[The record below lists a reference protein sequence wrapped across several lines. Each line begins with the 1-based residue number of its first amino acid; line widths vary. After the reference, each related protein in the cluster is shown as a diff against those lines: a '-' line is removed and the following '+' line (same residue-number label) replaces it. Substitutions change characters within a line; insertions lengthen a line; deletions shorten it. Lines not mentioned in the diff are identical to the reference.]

1 MAYAS
6 DTDVVQEVSKILASS
21 DVVVE
26 SFKNFQRE
34 WKELCVEMRYHRCKA
49 DSNDDRLEEPEVE
62 GDVPHR
68 WSLSRVDGL
77 KELVP
82 AIVKSTNLKALSFAW
97 GLDYPDIVDPLLQGL
112 YTNNTIVTA
121 RFYVSF
127 RNAAIPD
134 FMDKF
139 AVMLCH
145 NTSLKH
151 FSLDISESYLPLSRY
166 VNASGVDRS
175 LELLQLQ
182 ARDLLQLSVRET
194 VEELVQPLIM
204 DENGNQVNSTLTT
217 LTFSGF
223 FVMSS
228 FSARIAGMLRRNSSI
243 KHLTLERSLA
253 TESDARELIQSLAD
267 NHSLETLDL
276 RRCWGVKGTVFHA
289 IMDVLLINFTLKK
302 IGLRW
307 TPLSRNGKD
316 VVINKQLQKNAAA
329 KELHLMEL
337 EMAEPTSARVI
348 FCGSPYAGKTTLC
361 KAVIR
366 SLEQKSGINKNIIN
380 PSKDFMLK
388 KIDGVQRSIQG
399 TAQLTQRTRGIQV
412 HGLNNIQG
420 NRWSIWDIGGQEE
433 FHGFHYFMFPDLSDT
448 SNPSLFLL
456 VCSPY
461 ALRDEGFPSKT
472 KLKQPTEIRKE
483 LEYWLRFI
491 ASKSRSTISFKP
503 KVIVVLTHFDK
514 DDGFVARAQDTF
526 TSLKNQFVEWVDV
539 ISKPIAVDAF
549 STQSAST
556 LASFIQ
562 ANITDVLERLPP
574 IYKVCPEV
582 QSALEHWM
590 TKNPKTPMMNWKTFS
605 DLCQKSD
612 LLGLVR
618 VSIEERMVEERRK
631 AVATSMHNSGDIIY
645 FEDLDFLVVNLDWF
659 CHRVMGHLIKI
670 SDNRVKLSSAIDSD
684 GFTSRAYLEK
694 VLNDSLK
701 SSHDLGYHKMSL
713 YITPHNLVELMLRLE
728 LCFESTTGSNDD
740 HKLFIP
746 TILDI
751 DQGQKSWKWSQHS
764 SSNSSIYFGRRLQC
778 DDQKCTFIPRG
789 FFCQLQ
795 VLLYNKFSRLDNGT
809 RAVYT
814 PKDGFIDIVFNGVEF
829 VLEYNANVGTHI
841 DVLVHS
847 QSKTLDE
854 ALDMFHE
861 HIMKHIQERCAA
873 PNGCQG
879 VTLVEGVI
887 RTECVKQQ
895 ISFKQR
901 QDQAILLEDLKQA
914 IFTHGSGYQHSWDEL
929 LEGGN
934 LILPVACEFAIE
946 LMGKKEIED
955 LLERGLKEGR
965 IHEVHNACWNE
976 ATMVTREWA
985 GPSSSTRLELK
996 AKKHIVKVNTPH
1008 DAWTKRNIWQEDLHE
1023 QDPSPQH
1030 HTEIALSELTHEV
1043 RNLSTFVQVTH
1054 KQQQD
1059 MYKQQQDTHKLLTD
1073 VLSVTKL
1080 IRNLILNSTQKQV
1093 PRIVLF
1099 TTHDTN
1105 LKQKLITKL
1114 VPGMKALQLHLLC
1127 EYKTKEHMVEG
1138 QPGCEVI
1145 LEDQNWKKIHEF
1157 VVEGLKW
1164 VSVAVKV
1171 GAHIAMGLEHMVP
1184 TPNLEYGKA
1193 VVAVGEGVL
1202 KDPPI
1207 DWATVTPEKPVREEA
1222 FAIRTA
1228 KTMAFAEQWLVD
1240 FLKDKNISTKFGL
1253 QRVVYKDAQG
1263 RKTGEMGWIC
1273 KKHFNEGMRV
1283 GELEGYAC

>member
-6 DTDVVQEVSKILASS
+6 DTDVVQE
-21 DVVVE
+21 
-26 SFKNFQRE
+26 
-34 WKELCVEMRYHRCKA
+34 
-49 DSNDDRLEEPEVE
+49 
-62 GDVPHR
+62 
-68 WSLSRVDGL
+68 
-77 KELVP
+77 
-82 AIVKSTNLKALSFAW
+82 
-97 GLDYPDIVDPLLQGL
+97 
-112 YTNNTIVTA
+112 
-121 RFYVSF
+121 
-127 RNAAIPD
+127 
-134 FMDKF
+134 
-139 AVMLCH
+139 
-145 NTSLKH
+145 
-151 FSLDISESYLPLSRY
+151 
-166 VNASGVDRS
+166 
-175 LELLQLQ
+175 
-182 ARDLLQLSVRET
+182 
-194 VEELVQPLIM
+194 
-204 DENGNQVNSTLTT
+204 
-217 LTFSGF
+217 
-223 FVMSS
+223 
-228 FSARIAGMLRRNSSI
+228 
-243 KHLTLERSLA
+243 
-253 TESDARELIQSLAD
+253 
-267 NHSLETLDL
+267 
-276 RRCWGVKGTVFHA
+276 
-289 IMDVLLINFTLKK
+289 

-670 SDNRVKLSSAIDSD
+670 IDNRAKLSSAIDSD

-764 SSNSSIYFGRRLQC
+764 SSSSSIYFGRRLQC

-887 RTECVKQQ
+887 RIECVKQQ

-1059 MYKQQQDTHKLLTD
+1059 TYKQQQDTHKLLTD

-1207 DWATVTPEKPVREEA
+1207 DWATVTPEKLVREEA